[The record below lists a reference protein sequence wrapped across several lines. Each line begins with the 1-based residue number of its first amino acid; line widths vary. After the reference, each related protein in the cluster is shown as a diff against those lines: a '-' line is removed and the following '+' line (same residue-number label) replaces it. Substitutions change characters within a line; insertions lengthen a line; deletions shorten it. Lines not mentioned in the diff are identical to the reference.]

1 VRTIDLVSIL
11 AAQATPTDPYTA
23 GKRFAWALFVG
34 LLGSTL
40 LLVAMFGVRSDM
52 PRTLM
57 TPTFW
62 LKAAFP
68 LAVVA
73 IALFVAGRL
82 SRPGASATIGWLAL
96 AVPLLAVWVATGTTI
111 VVLPP
116 GLRLSLVEG
125 NSWLLCI
132 VSIALLSIPTL
143 AAVFWAMK
151 GLAPTRLVLAGAG
164 AGLLAGSL
172 AALVYTVYC
181 VEMAAPL
188 WAVWYVIGILV
199 PVTIGG
205 GLGPALL
212 RW

>member
-1 VRTIDLVSIL
+1 VRTADLVSIL

-34 LLGSTL
+34 LLGATL

-73 IALFVAGRL
+73 IALFLAGRL
-82 SRPGASATIGWLAL
+82 SRPGARVTIGWFAL

-116 GLRLSLVEG
+116 GLRLGLVEG

-164 AGLLAGSL
+164 AGLLA
-172 AALVYTVYC
+172 ALVYTVYC